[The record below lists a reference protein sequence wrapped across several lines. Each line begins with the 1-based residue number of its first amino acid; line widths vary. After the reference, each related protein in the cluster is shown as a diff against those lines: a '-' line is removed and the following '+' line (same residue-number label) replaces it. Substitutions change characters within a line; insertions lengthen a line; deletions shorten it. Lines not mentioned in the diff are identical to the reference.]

1 MCKLSMRKLFLSTS
15 VIFFLLALAPAQC
28 VCAGSGK
35 EIVLAEVNG
44 DIIDEGALEER
55 IRAIHR
61 HKPGMRPE
69 GGAGSIKISDLVDE
83 MIDQRLMIQE
93 AYRLQLHRDRGFTKR
108 VDSYVTTQSVLRLR
122 QEEVLEKISISD
134 DEVLDY
140 FRKHYKKNGSVTDG
154 TFEKVKR
161 RLRKKLKKEKEKA
174 LTDGFIAG
182 LRQQADIWIDR
193 ELFDLLNLE
202 KDYDGEKTVIAR
214 ANSQPIPLDDM
225 LHDMRTAFQK
235 RARVFSQL
243 KDDNEREKLQ
253 RELKQAV
260 LDRLV
265 AYELIEQEA
274 LNRHYTSD
282 PAFMKRAAKRKDR
295 LLMDEFKAKI
305 VYPLA
310 IPTEEDLTQYYEEH
324 TEDFKEGYEVW
335 ISEMTF
341 EVREDAEKI
350 LKELRQGAGFE
361 FLATRVSQGR
371 MPKRGDVWVLVDRF
385 SRPIRESLNRLKVGE
400 ISDVIADGRQFKILK
415 LKGKRGGEPIG
426 FSEVVEDLKRIV
438 GKQKFEERLSDYLA
452 RLRESARIKINHSAV
467 KHVEQ
472 RYWKGSPGRTET
484 PTAAG

>member
-1 MCKLSMRKLFLSTS
+1 MRKLFFLVTFIL
-15 VIFFLLALAPAQC
+15 VLLALPRAQC

-44 DIIDEGALEER
+44 DIIDEGALQER

-69 GGAGSIKISDLVDE
+69 GGAGSIKISDVVEE

-93 AYRLQLHRDRGFTKR
+93 AYRLQLDRDPAFTKR
-108 VDSYVTTQSVLRLR
+108 VDSYITTQSVLRLR

-134 DEVLDY
+134 DEVVDY
-140 FRKHYKKNGSVTDG
+140 FREHYKKNGSVADG
-154 TFEKVKR
+154 TLEKVKR

-174 LTDGFIAG
+174 LTEGFIAG
-182 LRQQADIWIDR
+182 LREQADIWIDQ
-193 ELFDLLNLE
+193 ELFDLVNLE
-202 KDYDGEKTVIAR
+202 MDYDGEKTVIAR

-225 LHDMRTAFQK
+225 LHDMKLVFQK
-235 RARVFSQL
+235 RARMFSHL
-243 KDDNEREKLQ
+243 RDDNEREKMQ
-253 RELKQAV
+253 RELKQSV
-260 LDRLV
+260 LDKLV
-265 AYELIEQEA
+265 AYQLIEQEA
-274 LNRHYTSD
+274 LKYNYTTD
-282 PAFMKRAAKRKDR
+282 PAFMKRVTKRKDR

-324 TEDFKEGYEVW
+324 AEDFKEGYEVW

-341 EVREDAEKI
+341 EIREDAEKI

-371 MPKRGDVWVLVDRF
+371 MPKRGDVWVFVDRF
-385 SRPIRESLNRLKVGE
+385 SRPIREALNRLKVGE
-400 ISDVIADGRQFKILK
+400 ISDVVADGRQFKILK
-415 LKGKRGGEPIG
+415 LKGKRGGERIG

-438 GKQKFEERLSDYLA
+438 GKQKFEDRLADYLA
-452 RLRESARIKINHSAV
+452 RLRKSARIKINHSAV

-472 RYWKGSPGRTET
+472 RYWKDSPGKSET